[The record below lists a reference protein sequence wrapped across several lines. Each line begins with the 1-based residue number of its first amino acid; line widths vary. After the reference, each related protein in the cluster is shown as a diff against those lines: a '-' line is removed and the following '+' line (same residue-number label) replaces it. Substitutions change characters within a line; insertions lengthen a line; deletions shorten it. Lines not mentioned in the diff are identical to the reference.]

1 MLLQTGACLALLL
14 GTAAVHGPEV
24 VTAVG
29 ASYAA
34 ACSVSAAHLL
44 RTAYRRTSVG
54 VERLA
59 PALMRSAT
67 AALVML
73 VLVRLTTA
81 LLPGDG
87 RGGALL
93 ETGVG
98 LVVGVA
104 SYLGGQRLLGS
115 PELSAAVA
123 GARRLRRP
131 HEVPA

>member
-1 MLLQTGACLALLL
+1 MLLQTGVCLALLL
-14 GTAAVHGPEV
+14 GTAGADGPEV

-29 ASYAA
+29 ASYAV
-34 ACSVSAAHLL
+34 ACTVSAAHLL
-44 RTAYRRTSVG
+44 RTAYRRTAVG
-54 VERLA
+54 LERLA
-59 PALMRSAT
+59 PALLRSAT
-67 AALVML
+67 AAMVML

-81 LLPGDG
+81 VLPGNG

-93 ETGVG
+93 ETWVG

-115 PELSAAVA
+115 PELSAAAA